1 MKIASIIVTH
11 SSINRLDVGHRQWEK
26 QARDKCIIVVSFIGL
41 LPQRER
47 VKLGERCERKT
58 SAMNEAVPGSYVN
71 DVENYFNFLFL
82 VYDQEDCSC
91 YDTCLIRRQCENSG
105 RHCPPNPFS
114 RVDNKT
120 LSVND

>member
-58 SAMNEAVPGSYVN
+58 SAMNEAVRGSYVI
-71 DVENYFNFLFL
+71 DVEKYFNFSFL
-82 VYDQEDCSC
+82 VYD
-91 YDTCLIRRQCENSG
+91 TCFIRQQCEHSG